1 MKADIEALAA
11 LQNDDGGFSYWQRFE
26 RSEPFITVQVAH
38 ALLLARANGYTVSDD
53 ALDRALAFVADIES
67 HYPSEWGPQERN
79 SVSAYALW
87 VRNLAGQPDATKAE
101 ALYRRAGDDLTI
113 DAIAWLW
120 SSIVDEGMRADIE
133 RTINNRAVDTA
144 GAVTFTTDYADGA
157 WVIMQSDRR
166 TDGIVLDALIANTPG
181 SDLIPKVVTGLLGNQ
196 VKGRWQNIQENAFI
210 LLALKSYFDT
220 FEAVTPDFVARVW
233 LGDRFA
239 GEHTFEGRTTDRSNI
254 TIPTSELIAAGDGNL
269 VLAKDGSGRLYYRIG
284 LRYAPADLSVDA
296 LDRGFV
302 VDRKYE
308 AVDDPA
314 DVTRD
319 ADGTWRVKAGARVR
333 VTLTMVAESQR
344 TFVALVDPLPAGM
357 ESLNPSLAVTQTVP
371 SETDGGDGVSPV
383 DARSIGWWWG
393 TWYQHEQL
401 RDDRT
406 EAFTTLLSA
415 GTYTYSY
422 VARAT
427 TPGTFVVPPTRAEEM
442 YAPETFGRTAT
453 DLMII
458 E

>member
-1 MKADIEALAA
+1 
-11 LQNDDGGFSYWQRFE
+11 
-26 RSEPFITVQVAH
+26 
-38 ALLLARANGYTVSDD
+38 
-53 ALDRALAFVADIES
+53 
-67 HYPSEWGPQERN
+67 
-79 SVSAYALW
+79 
-87 VRNLAGQPDATKAE
+87 
-101 ALYRRAGDDLTI
+101 
-113 DAIAWLW
+113 
-120 SSIVDEGMRADIE
+120 MRADIE

-371 SETDGGDGVSPV
+371 SEEDGGDGVSPV